1 MKKIFILTFF
11 VFNIF
16 LSSNLLAQISSN
28 QPNIKT
34 QVNIQKDDKGNV
46 ISYDSTYVET
56 WSSDGSDVD
65 IDAIMRSLD
74 KDFGGLYLNKPNDLF
89 FDNDTD
95 AQYDNDLFFFPDI
108 DDIQKDM
115 MKQMQEMQKYFEDF
129 FMSYPEDNNIKE
141 EKLDYNSIKI

>member
-34 QVNIQKDDKGNV
+34 QVNIQKDDKGNI

-74 KDFGGLYLNKPNDLF
+74 KDFSL
-89 FDNDTD
+89 
-95 AQYDNDLFFFPDI
+95 
-108 DDIQKDM
+108 
-115 MKQMQEMQKYFEDF
+115 
-129 FMSYPEDNNIKE
+129 
-141 EKLDYNSIKI
+141 